1 MNESNT
7 MKRLHEEI
15 QKATKYVELLKSNP
29 SEKARKAEKTLKGYV
44 VGIQFALDVIVG
56 GNARSI
62 LEGADEIMEDK
73 K

>member
-15 QKATKYVELLKSNP
+15 QKATQYVELLKSNP
-29 SEKARKAEKTLKGYV
+29 SEKSMQAEKTLKGYV
-44 VGIQFALDVIVG
+44 VGIQFALDVIIG

-62 LEGADEIMEDK
+62 LEDADKIMEGK
-73 K
+73 